1 MFHVKQT
8 VFKSKNKTLFHVK
21 QTKMQQEK
29 DYIKREIK
37 KIIQFLKKAIELLL
51 RENSSEKQIIESEE
65 FASFFNFKITDLI
78 SLNNKDFIQNMK
90 SMDSK
95 ILENLLLLF
104 LELAKKNILSNKK
117 SIKEK
122 ALILIEIIDEKEK
135 TYSLERMQLKQ
146 KLKQF

>member
-1 MFHVKQT
+1 M
-8 VFKSKNKTLFHVK
+8 LFHVK
-21 QTKMQQEK
+21 QIKMQQEK

-37 KIIQFLKKAIELLL
+37 KIIQFLKKAVELLL
-51 RENSSEKQIIESEE
+51 KEKSSEKQIIESEE
-65 FASFFNFKITDLI
+65 FVSFFNFKITDLI
-78 SLNNKDFIQNMK
+78 NLSNKDFIQNIK